1 MSAHAFP
8 PSPNLA
14 LDELV
19 NHRRRAGQPLIHLG
33 FGESQLPVPDFLA
46 DRLHAGAARN
56 RYGQIGGELDCREA
70 AAGYFTRRGLR
81 THADQVVMAPG
92 SKPVL
97 LALMAALPGAVVL
110 PRPCWVTYEPQARLF
125 AREVVGV
132 PVPPQC
138 GGVPDPDRLVPALRA
153 ARRAGLRPRS
163 IVLTLPDNP
172 TGTHAPAAVVRRLAE
187 IADDWDLLVISDE
200 IYRDIVHP
208 PGDAITSPAEF
219 IPDRTVVTSG
229 LSKSLALGGWRIG
242 FARFPDTVDG
252 LALQSRVIGLASEI
266 WSSLAG
272 PMQEVARYALSEPPE
287 LRRHLAASTRLHGA
301 VAGAVHEVM
310 TGAGAAGRPPTGG
323 FYVYPDFAPIR
334 SRLAKMGIRDSAS
347 LERHLLDRVGVA
359 VLGGHHFGD
368 DPKALRFRAATSML
382 YGESDEERWLALE
395 STDPVAL
402 PHIERMLDNLTDAF
416 HTLTGVSTRPAVAAL
431 H

>member
-81 THADQVVMAPG
+81 THAGQVVMAPG

-163 IVLTLPDNP
+163 IVLTMPDNP

-208 PGDAITSPAEF
+208 PGEGITSPAEYV
-219 IPDRTVVTSG
+219 PDRTVVTSG

-301 VAGAVHEVM
+301 VAAAVHEVM
-310 TGAGAAGRPPTGG
+310 TGAGAACRPPTGG
-323 FYVYPDFAPIR
+323 FYVYPDFSPVR
-334 SRLAKMGIRDSAS
+334 GRLAATGVRDSAT
-347 LERHLLDRVGVA
+347 LERHLLDRLGVA

-402 PHIERMLDNLTDAF
+402 PHIERLLDNLNDAF
-416 HTLTGVSTRPAVAAL
+416 YTLTGASTRSAVAAL

>member
-208 PGDAITSPAEF
+208 PGEDITSPAEYV
-219 IPDRTVVTSG
+219 PDRTVVTSG

-301 VAGAVHEVM
+301 VAAAVHEVM
-310 TGAGAAGRPPTGG
+310 TGTGAACRPPTGG
-323 FYVYPDFAPIR
+323 FYVYPDFSPIHG
-334 SRLAKMGIRDSAS
+334 RLAAMGVRDSAT
-347 LERHLLDRVGVA
+347 LERHLLDRLGVA

-395 STDPVAL
+395 SADPVAL
-402 PHIERMLDNLTDAF
+402 PHIERLLDNLTDAF
-416 HTLTGVSTRPAVAAL
+416 STLTGASTRSAVAAL

>member
-81 THADQVVMAPG
+81 THAGQVVMAPG

-163 IVLTLPDNP
+163 IVLTMPDNP

-208 PGDAITSPAEF
+208 PGEGITSPAEYV
-219 IPDRTVVTSG
+219 PDRTVVTSG

-252 LALQSRVIGLASEI
+252 LAPDQR
-266 WSSLAG
+266 
-272 PMQEVARYALSEPPE
+272 Q
-287 LRRHLAASTRLHGA
+287 RHRQPLPLAAGELGEHG
-301 VAGAVHEVM
+301 V
-310 TGAGAAGRPPTGG
+310 P
-323 FYVYPDFAPIR
+323 
-334 SRLAKMGIRDSAS
+334 
-347 LERHLLDRVGVA
+347 
-359 VLGGHHFGD
+359 LGGQ
-368 DPKALRFRAATSML
+368 A
-382 YGESDEERWLALE
+382 
-395 STDPVAL
+395 
-402 PHIERMLDNLTDAF
+402 
-416 HTLTGVSTRPAVAAL
+416 
-431 H
+431 